1 LWKGERA
8 TKPSDIYA
16 VGVILYEMV
25 TGRLPFES
33 NSLEDRLVQPVPP
46 SKFMKGLDPRWD
58 RVVLECLNESPAD
71 RPRDAQQIISVLE
84 KRPFP
89 KVPFVVIGVLLL
101 AALMPP
107 IRERVIDLFL
117 PAHVRLAILPFQGPT
132 DATVVSEGA
141 LQDVSDRLQHMP
153 SARRTL
159 VVISPSDE
167 LKASV
172 QTPEQASKV
181 LHATHALQTSVRREG
196 DEYVAQAS
204 IIDLTTLS
212 HLGDFSGRYSQATI
226 GTFPAALA
234 GAVSLALRMHSP
246 AVAESLSPEATPPYD
261 KGLYLL
267 RNDRQTF
274 EHAIVLFK
282 DAARLDPRSPL
293 PLAALVEALVVKFEV
308 TRGHDCL
315 EQAREALR
323 EAEGLNPD
331 SARVRVAAGQ
341 MNETA
346 GQYEKA
352 LEDYRRVQDLEPS
365 NVDALLGI
373 AKVYDKVDMP
383 DKAVEAYTR
392 AIDLDPGYY
401 WPYESQGVFFYR
413 RGRYPEAAEQFRKVI
428 ERAPGMFK
436 PYSNLG
442 ATLMDLGKYD
452 EAEQALTQSL
462 KLRKTAPALNNLGA
476 IRAYQRRDSEAVEY
490 FEEAVAMDPSDYVNV
505 ENLADCYRRLGR
517 LQEAKSAYRKAMNGA
532 LEVLAENP
540 SQGYPRAFVAQ
551 CAARLGD
558 NKRAEAEIAQA
569 LKSSPGDNKVIETAI
584 LTYEVLNERDKA
596 VAALNSATPE
606 LLLQLER
613 YPDLADFCSDSR
625 FQQLVTKV
633 DIGGK

>member
-1 LWKGERA
+1 
-8 TKPSDIYA
+8 
-16 VGVILYEMV
+16 
-25 TGRLPFES
+25 
-33 NSLEDRLVQPVPP
+33 
-46 SKFMKGLDPRWD
+46 
-58 RVVLECLNESPAD
+58 
-71 RPRDAQQIISVLE
+71 
-84 KRPFP
+84 
-89 KVPFVVIGVLLL
+89 
-101 AALMPP
+101 
-107 IRERVIDLFL
+107 
-117 PAHVRLAILPFQGPT
+117 
-132 DATVVSEGA
+132 
-141 LQDVSDRLQHMP
+141 
-153 SARRTL
+153 
-159 VVISPSDE
+159 
-167 LKASV
+167 
-172 QTPEQASKV
+172 
-181 LHATHALQTSVRREG
+181 
-196 DEYVAQAS
+196 
-204 IIDLTTLS
+204 
-212 HLGDFSGRYSQATI
+212 
-226 GTFPAALA
+226 
-234 GAVSLALRMHSP
+234 
-246 AVAESLSPEATPPYD
+246 
-261 KGLYLL
+261 
-267 RNDRQTF
+267 
-274 EHAIVLFK
+274 
-282 DAARLDPRSPL
+282 
-293 PLAALVEALVVKFEV
+293 
-308 TRGHDCL
+308 
-315 EQAREALR
+315 
-323 EAEGLNPD
+323 
-331 SARVRVAAGQ
+331 

-352 LEDYRRVQDLEPS
+352 LEDYRRVQDLEPN
-365 NVDALLGI
+365 NVDALLGM

-383 DKAVEAYTR
+383 DKAVEAYNR

-401 WPYESQGVFFYR
+401 WPYDSQGIFFYR
-413 RGRYPEAAEQFRKVI
+413 RGRYPEAADQFRKVI
-428 ERAPGMFK
+428 ERAPGMFR

-517 LQEAKSAYRKAMNGA
+517 MQEARSAYRKAMNGA

-558 NKRAEAEIAQA
+558 TKRAEAEIAQA

-606 LLLQLER
+606 LLLQLQR